1 MDIEQ
6 GYIFKMD
13 TSFKSKVNKEFAK
26 YVTPYVSQENWP
38 FYVHEENTIDL
49 EIAFSNL
56 ITKPNKNIFP
66 EDERIIV
73 EVVSPD
79 G

>member
-13 TSFKSKVNKEFAK
+13 KAFTS
-26 YVTPYVSQENWP
+26 
-38 FYVHEENTIDL
+38 
-49 EIAFSNL
+49 
-56 ITKPNKNIFP
+56 KPNKNIFP

-73 EVVSPD
+73 EVFSLD
-79 G
+79 GQSVYRFEKVDRLK